1 MPRQKGKTEKVMRLQ
16 EDLDCITGSLV
27 GWEIAE
33 RILRLR
39 IEQARQRTGLDELL
53 SPALAELDEMSM
65 RVRAAK
71 AQVSRTLARLT
82 E

>member
-1 MPRQKGKTEKVMRLQ
+1 MPRAKGKTDQVMRLQ
-16 EDLDCITGSLV
+16 EDLDCITGALV

-53 SPALAELDEMSM
+53 SPALTELDEMSK

-71 AQVSRTLARLT
+71 MQVSHTLTRLT